1 MTDTVTV
8 ALISSGA
15 TVLVSIT
22 ALLLNYRGF
31 VSLERRIERVEQ
43 DMKEFFKLLSVV
55 SADVARLKD
64 HVGLK

>member
-8 ALISSGA
+8 ALIGSGA
-15 TVLVSIT
+15 TMLVSIT

-31 VSLERRIERVEQ
+31 VSLKRRIERLER
-43 DMKEFFKLLSVV
+43 DMKEFFKLMSTL

>member
-15 TVLVSIT
+15 TMLVSIT

-43 DMKEFFKLLSVV
+43 DMKEFFKLLSIL

>member
-15 TVLVSIT
+15 TMLVSIT

-43 DMKEFFKLLSVV
+43 DMKEFFKLLGVV
-55 SADVARLKD
+55 GADVARLKD

>member
-15 TVLVSIT
+15 TMLVSIT

-43 DMKEFFKLLSVV
+43 GMKEFFKLMSIL